1 MQAATGFSDDA
12 QGFTK
17 YIDTCKQN
25 GLLTVGCGSASY
37 DCDKNRYNGD
47 PCLPMPLSWSCNV
60 MSATIDATG
69 WGNNIV
75 ALQSQDRS
83 YLYKPNA
90 QPTGGEN
97 LQPVCGKI
105 IGIF

>member
-47 PCLPMPLSWSCNV
+47 PCLPMPLSWSCN
-60 MSATIDATG
+60 MMKPLSDATG
-69 WGNNIV
+69 WGDNIV
-75 ALQSQDRS
+75 ALQSHDRY
-83 YLYKPNA
+83 YLYKPNG

-97 LQPVCGKI
+97 LQPVCGKLT
-105 IGIF
+105 GIF